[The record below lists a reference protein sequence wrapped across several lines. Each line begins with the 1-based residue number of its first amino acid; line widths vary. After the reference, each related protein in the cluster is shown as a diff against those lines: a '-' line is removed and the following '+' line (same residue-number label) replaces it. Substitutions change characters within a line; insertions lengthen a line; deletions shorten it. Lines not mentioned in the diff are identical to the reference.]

1 MNCEPSLGSVQ
12 QELAELQSKYDFLY
26 DHEQKLEKKM
36 GEVIV
41 ENVDVQQELDNLEKK
56 VREYVKHES
65 WMNQQATKKSEL
77 EYEERCDALAEAW
90 EELEQACTLANKD
103 SKEEK

>member
-1 MNCEPSLGSVQ
+1 MLHHTTEEYHDLE
-12 QELAELQSKYDFLY
+12 QELADLK
-26 DHEQKLEKKM
+26 
-36 GEVIV
+36 
-41 ENVDVQQELDNLEKK
+41 KK

-90 EELEQACTLANKD
+90 EELEQACTLAGD
-103 SKEEK
+103 SKEVSDGN